1 MPVSASLTCL
11 LLTYIAGSRS
21 SKQLHT
27 NSLSVPDSATIDPSR
42 LRIPDTHT
50 LDECLRYWDNGD
62 VHKGLLVPLKNWP
75 SSFKP
80 STYRSEAVKWGKIK
94 NVVHEYRDVCGSD
107 RDMFESCYPGL
118 SDRYAKLCKAI
129 NTERQTRGELVER
142 PKKRQR
148 TETSADV

>member
-1 MPVSASLTCL
+1 
-11 LLTYIAGSRS
+11 
-21 SKQLHT
+21 
-27 NSLSVPDSATIDPSR
+27 
-42 LRIPDTHT
+42 
-50 LDECLRYWDNGD
+50 
-62 VHKGLLVPLKNWP
+62 LKNWP

-148 TETSADV
+148 VEAGGDV